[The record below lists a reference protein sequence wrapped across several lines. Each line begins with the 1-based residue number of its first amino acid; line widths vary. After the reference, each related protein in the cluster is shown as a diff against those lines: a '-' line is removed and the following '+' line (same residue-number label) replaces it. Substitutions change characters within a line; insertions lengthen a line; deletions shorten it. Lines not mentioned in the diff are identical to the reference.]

1 MQMKLAYKGLHTSFM
16 NGQRN
21 GNRRKLNRLEK
32 ALRMLNMDFT
42 FAKYKEL
49 CETIVESIYSTL
61 TFNQY
66 FHSKNNISE
75 KFILLRHDIDRKP
88 ENALKMAELENSL
101 GVNSTYY
108 FRKKEDV
115 FIPAIIKK
123 MADMGHEIGYHYE
136 TLDKAGGDFE
146 KAIRIFE
153 DELKEFRN
161 ICDVK
166 TICMHGNPLS
176 KWVNKDLWKKYDFK
190 DFGIIGEPYL
200 SIDYTKVLY
209 LTDTGRSWNSKF
221 SVKDVVGANSR
232 RNEKIKSTDDVI
244 KMSNEGQVDQMCLL
258 THPERWSDNF
268 GAWVKELAWQNV
280 KNVGKEIL
288 VRRAYY
294 GKK

>member
-1 MQMKLAYKGLHTSFM
+1 MKLRQTINKELK
-16 NGQRN
+16 
-21 GNRRKLNRLEK
+21 RRERT
-32 ALRMLNMDFT
+32 MDFT
-42 FAKYKEL
+42 VTKYEEL
-49 CETIVESIYSTL
+49 CKAMVDSDCTQVSVRAYLETQPTRCIIT
-61 TFNQY
+61 
-66 FHSKNNISE
+66 
-75 KFILLRHDIDRKP
+75 RHDVDRNAKK
-88 ENALKMAELENSL
+88 ALKMAELENRL
-101 GVNSTYY
+101 GIIATYY

-123 MADMGHEIGYHYE
+123 IADMGHEIGYHYE

-161 ICDVK
+161 IYNVK

-209 LTDTGRSWNSKF
+209 LTDTGRGWNSKF
-221 SVKDVVGANSR
+221 SVKDVVDANTP

-244 KMSNEGQVDQMCLL
+244 RTSNEGQVDQMCIL

-268 GAWVKELAWQNV
+268 GAWIKELAWQNV
-280 KNVGKEIL
+280 KNVGKRGL
-288 VRRAYY
+288 VLYRHV
-294 GKK
+294 K